1 MLLAAT
7 DMAVLLRTVELLP
20 LITEVV
26 IVYFLIVMVRLIV
39 VWVGIRS
46 FLRMLYVQVCAQLGR
61 SQGRMCV
68 GFCRAHL
75 G

>member
-39 VWVGIRS
+39 VWAGIRS
-46 FLRMLYVQVCAQLGR
+46 FLRMFCVLRCAWLDR
-61 SQGRMCV
+61 FQGHRLAGTCIERLV
-68 GFCRAHL
+68 
-75 G
+75 

>member
-20 LITEVV
+20 RATVVV

-46 FLRMLYVQVCAQLGR
+46 FLRMLCA
-61 SQGRMCV
+61 V
-68 GFCRAHL
+68 GRAHL
-75 G
+75 GRFQRRMSEESCT

>member
-20 LITEVV
+20 RATVVV

-39 VWVGIRS
+39 VWVGI
-46 FLRMLYVQVCAQLGR
+46 
-61 SQGRMCV
+61 
-68 GFCRAHL
+68 
-75 G
+75 

>member
-7 DMAVLLRTVELLP
+7 DMAVLLQTVELLP
-20 LITEVV
+20 RATVVV
-26 IVYFLIVMVRLIV
+26 IVYFLIVMVRLNV

-46 FLRMLYVQVCAQLGR
+46 FLRMLYAVRYAWLGR
-61 SQGRMCV
+61 SQGHMRV